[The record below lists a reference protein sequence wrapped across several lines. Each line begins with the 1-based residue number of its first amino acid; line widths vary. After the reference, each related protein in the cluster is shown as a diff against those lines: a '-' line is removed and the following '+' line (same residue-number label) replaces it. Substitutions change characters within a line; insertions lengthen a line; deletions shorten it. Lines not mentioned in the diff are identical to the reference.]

1 MNNEIIEAYMRA
13 YLYELEKEINAN
25 QNILK
30 NVRFQMDEANTD
42 KEIKQVLRDY
52 INSSCNLIK
61 KIEKVIINNKEYNID
76 IHAFSVFAKIP
87 DDYTKN
93 DKELIKGGKNAVYVN
108 PDMIL
113 ECKINGLIVNQ
124 YLELKSTKDNKIP
137 GSSVQQVVPDEW
149 VLFIKHSKNK
159 IESVSGQY
167 KNSISGTMQFP
178 DRSPRPQ
185 VSYNELKQWL
195 QEYRVET
202 ESTLEFLHDKN
213 NDGKEQLLIDWQGVL
228 SDRWLNVLKNDKK
241 KKEPWFNNNLRKFAI
256 SVLSYYDSLSNNEK
270 ESFKD
275 RIIKNIDKG
284 EKDEL

>member
-1 MNNEIIEAYMRA
+1 MNDELIEAYMRA

-30 NVRFQMDEANTD
+30 DVRFQMDEANTD
-42 KEIKQVLRDY
+42 KEVKQVLKDY
-52 INSSCNLIK
+52 INNSCNTIK
-61 KIEKVIINNKEYNID
+61 KIKKVIIDNKEYDLD
-76 IHAFSVFAKIP
+76 IHAFSVFARIP
-87 DDYTKN
+87 DDYTED
-93 DKELIKGGKNAVYVN
+93 DKELVKEEKSAVYVN

-113 ECKINGLIVNQ
+113 KCKIHDIETKQ
-124 YLELKSTKDNKIP
+124 YLELKSTKDDKIP

-149 VLFIKHSKNK
+149 VLFIKHSKGK

-202 ESTLEFLHDKN
+202 ESTLEFRHDKN
-213 NDGKEQLLIDWQGVL
+213 NEGKEKLLTDWQGVL
-228 SDRWLNVLKNDKK
+228 SDRWLNVLKSDKK
-241 KKEPWFNNNLRKFAI
+241 KKNEPWFNNNLRKFVI
-256 SVLSYYDSLSNNEK
+256 SLLEYYDSMSSNEK
-270 ESFKD
+270 ESFKGK
-275 RIIKNIDKG
+275 IKNNIDEG
-284 EKDEL
+284 E